1 MTQPMILTEATL
13 QAILDLQEQSLI
25 VGDPVVKVEQEGY
38 FNEVTLNVQ
47 MPLPLFRLNKNLDLV
62 YQTLEDTSTKTY
74 RIVVEVTPYEPLGWD
89 EA

>member
-1 MTQPMILTEATL
+1 MILTEGTL
-13 QAILDLQEQSLI
+13 QAILDLQEQLLI

-38 FNEVTLNVQ
+38 FNEVTLTVQ

-74 RIVVEVTPYEPLGWD
+74 TIHVEITPYEPLGWE